1 MSDKVI
7 VATAPDDVLID
18 AFRLLLV
25 DLDSV
30 QSKTISDALLEL
42 SLDTSVVVYLWKS
55 TDPMSWLLDK
65 RSKAN
70 LIIFNADSTN
80 DIIVGY
86 MAAQK
91 KSHYFGN
98 LKLLSGANVANLY
111 AMEDCIALLKRSLD
125 INL

>member
-1 MSDKVI
+1 MSDKVV

-25 DLDSV
+25 DLNSV

-42 SLDTSVVVYLWKS
+42 SLDTNVVVYLWKS

-111 AMEDCIALLKRSLD
+111 AMEDCVVLLKRSLD

>member
-1 MSDKVI
+1 MSDKVV

-25 DLDSV
+25 DLNSA

-42 SLDTSVVVYLWKS
+42 SLEINVVVYLWKS

-70 LIIFNADSTN
+70 LIIFNADSAN
-80 DIIVGY
+80 DMIVGY
-86 MAAQK
+86 MTAQK
-91 KSHYFGN
+91 RSYYFGN
-98 LKLLSGANVANLY
+98 LKLLSGANGAVLY
-111 AMEDCIALLKRSLD
+111 ALEDCTYLLKAS
-125 INL
+125 IENYQ

>member
-25 DLDSV
+25 DLNSV

-42 SLDTSVVVYLWKS
+42 SLDTNVVVYLWKS
-55 TDPMSWLLDK
+55 TDPVSWLLDK

-111 AMEDCIALLKRSLD
+111 AMEDCVVLLKRSLD

>member
-25 DLDSV
+25 DLNSV

-42 SLDTSVVVYLWKS
+42 SLDTNVVVYLWKS

-111 AMEDCIALLKRSLD
+111 AMEDCVVLLKRSLD

>member
-25 DLDSV
+25 DLNSV

-42 SLDTSVVVYLWKS
+42 SLDTNVVVYLWKS

-70 LIIFNADSTN
+70 LIIFNADSAN

-111 AMEDCIALLKRSLD
+111 AMEDCVVLLKRSLD